1 MDSLNDKKLYHKN
14 YNREYYIKNKFRKV
28 SNMQTLFKKN
38 DISPTKFYI
47 KIETPNDKNDLFLV
61 L

>member
-1 MDSLNDKKLYHKN
+1 MDSLIDKKLYHKN
-14 YNREYYIKNKFRKV
+14 YNREYYLKNKFRKV
-28 SNMQTLFKKN
+28 SNIHSLFKKN
-38 DISPTKFYI
+38 DIPTHKFYI

>member
-1 MDSLNDKKLYHKN
+1 MIKN
-14 YNREYYIKNKFRKV
+14 YIIKIIIENI
-28 SNMQTLFKKN
+28 TLKINLERYQICKHYLKKN